1 VADLNALDDAT
12 SVALEADSAIS
23 VTGLNGLTL
32 SATNSVDTF
41 TFSANDTGVSI
52 SGLLTGDVLD
62 FLAIAM
68 VLSS

>member
-1 VADLNALDDAT
+1 MNALDDVT
-12 SVALEADSAIS
+12 SVALEADSTIS

-52 SGLLTGDVLD
+52 SGLLTDDVLD

>member
-1 VADLNALDDAT
+1 MNALDDVT
-12 SVALEADSAIS
+12 SVALEADSTIS

>member
-1 VADLNALDDAT
+1 LNALDDVT
-12 SVALEADSAIS
+12 SVALEADSTIS